1 MMKKNKE
8 VGECIIKFM
17 SSKPDGIP
25 KTTEKRQYN
34 FPRKA
39 FIRFVVKDG
48 KCFGSGGIK
57 QYDEKRSFL
66 YFSYVDGTDKAKE
79 VEAELI
85 KHLEEDAKNAGSSLI
100 FANISNDEFAYYS
113 SLGYS
118 EIERISDERIVEL
131 QGAHVIFDK
140 TMAKEL

>member
-25 KTTEKRQYN
+25 KATEKRQYN

-66 YFSYVDGTDKAKE
+66 YFSYVDGTDKVNE

-100 FANISNDEFAYYS
+100 FANISNDAFDYYS

-118 EIERISDERIVEL
+118 EIETISDEKVVEL

>member
-1 MMKKNKE
+1 
-8 VGECIIKFM
+8 
-17 SSKPDGIP
+17 
-25 KTTEKRQYN
+25 
-34 FPRKA
+34 
-39 FIRFVVKDG
+39 
-48 KCFGSGGIK
+48 
-57 QYDEKRSFL
+57 
-66 YFSYVDGTDKAKE
+66 
-79 VEAELI
+79 
-85 KHLEEDAKNAGSSLI
+85 LI